1 MHARLNT
8 YKRSPRGNDAARW
21 AAALA
26 SITQAVTES
35 GEDANRLPRR
45 IAQAVAAGLGGSP
58 VVSLALSGSNGPQA
72 VTTRAAGGRTRSFKL
87 PEERTPGPTAL
98 QPTQG
103 LPRAARF
110 MTGELRRIRGTLPQ
124 AAAVPRAVHGP
135 GSLAMM
141 PLRHEGQPYGV
152 AMAYRNSRPFTAGE
166 RTFLRT
172 AARHA
177 AFALHLRDM
186 LDRASEAVQAREL
199 FFLLASH
206 ELGNPMSTA
215 SLLIGTVEM
224 AIDRNP
230 ETVDNS
236 TRAAVRMSKQ
246 QLEHASALLE
256 RWTEALRRSRGVVE
270 VQRSDVDLVEL
281 VKTVV
286 AGLRLREPRAESLD
300 LQLEVPQ
307 LRGRWDRAQVAQV
320 VENLVTN
327 ALKFGRERPVTV
339 TLTPVPGGV
348 ELRVK
353 DQGIGIPR
361 ADQERIFQRL
371 VRAVP
376 ARQYSGLG
384 LGLWLV
390 KEIVDAHGGRISV
403 TSEPGRGSEFVVW
416 LPRAEGG
423 LRQ

>member
-1 MHARLNT
+1 
-8 YKRSPRGNDAARW
+8 
-21 AAALA
+21 
-26 SITQAVTES
+26 
-35 GEDANRLPRR
+35 
-45 IAQAVAAGLGGSP
+45 
-58 VVSLALSGSNGPQA
+58 
-72 VTTRAAGGRTRSFKL
+72 L
-87 PEERTPGPTAL
+87 PEERTPGPTL
-98 QPTQG
+98 LPTQG

-110 MTGELRRIRGTLPQ
+110 MTGELRRIRDTLPQ
-124 AAAVPRAVHGP
+124 SAAVPRAVHGP
-135 GSLAMM
+135 GSLAMV
-141 PLRHEGQPYGV
+141 PLRHEGHPYGV
-152 AMAYRNSRPFTAGE
+152 AMAYRNSRPFSAGE
-166 RTFLRT
+166 RAFLRT

-186 LDRASEAVQAREL
+186 LDRANEAVQAREL

-224 AIDRNP
+224 AIDRHP
-230 ETVDNS
+230 ETVDDN

-256 RWTEALRRSRGVVE
+256 RWSEALRRSRGVVE
-270 VQRSDVDLVEL
+270 VQRTDVDLVEL

-286 AGLRLREPRAESLD
+286 AGMRLREPRAQSLD
-300 LQLEVPQ
+300 LQMDVPL

-320 VENLVTN
+320 VENLLTN

-339 TLTPVPGGV
+339 TLTPVPGGA

-353 DQGIGIPR
+353 DQGIGIDR

-416 LPRAEGG
+416 LPRTEGG